1 MNVETAGPDTTALRT
16 QLMAADP
23 MQRAMALHAIE
34 LELSRSA
41 AASSRA
47 FAKEV
52 ENFTAR
58 GIPFYAPQDRHFRE
72 WVTRAVSYWEKLRR
86 GGAAEAIS
94 RVTDPAA
101 TVRAQA

>member
-1 MNVETAGPDTTALRT
+1 MTVESFGPDTAVLRA
-16 QLMAADP
+16 QLMATDP

-34 LELSRSA
+34 LELQRGQ

-58 GIPFYAPQDRHFRE
+58 GIPFYAPQDRHFCD
-72 WVTRAVSYWEKLRR
+72 WVARAVSYWEKLR
-86 GGAAEAIS
+86 GSASGAQSRSVEAGAL
-94 RVTDPAA
+94 PAS
-101 TVRAQA
+101 TV

>member
-1 MNVETAGPDTTALRT
+1 MKVETSGPGAAALRA
-16 QLMAADP
+16 QLMATDP

-34 LELSRSA
+34 LELSRGH

-58 GIPFYAPQDRHFRE
+58 GIPFYAPRDRHFRD
-72 WVTRAVSYWEKLRR
+72 WVSRAVSYWEKLR
-86 GGAAEAIS
+86 GGS
-94 RVTDPAA
+94 QGSTSP
-101 TVRAQA
+101 AQARPFEATA

>member
-1 MNVETAGPDTTALRT
+1 MKMETSGPGAAALRA
-16 QLMAADP
+16 QLMATDP

-34 LELSRSA
+34 IELNRGH

-58 GIPFYAPQDRHFRE
+58 GIPFYAPQDRHFCD
-72 WVTRAVSYWEKLRR
+72 WVSRAVSYWEKLC
-86 GGAAEAIS
+86 GGS
-94 RVTDPAA
+94 QAA
-101 TVRAQA
+101 TGPIEAQPFGATV